1 MNTKN
6 KGLNI
11 IGYIDGEFG
20 LGEAVRL
27 NIEAAK
33 SQAIPLHLIDYEKI
47 KKNPDLVV
55 EFKYSVSLVQIS
67 LKDLDN
73 FFRIIDPELFK
84 FRYTILFLMWESEYL
99 PPEHSE
105 NLSLFNE
112 IWTASSFCKS
122 IFKRVYNNPITIVP
136 HPVAFKLNGIGKN
149 IGRNFFDP
157 TKFSFLFIFSYHSS
171 MERKNP
177 IFLVE
182 AFNRAFSENDSVEL
196 IIKTSGAMAF
206 RKENTQLLKIASSHK
221 NIKIYDVDLEKD
233 GINHL
238 INDCDCYVS
247 MHHSEGFGLTLAEAM
262 YLGKPTI
269 ATNYS
274 GNTQFMNA
282 ENSFLVDYKLGSIE
296 KADKN
301 FCANTIWGHPLLEDA
316 IAKLKEA
323 YFNKSCRDFKA
334 HKAKAYMEREFSFKN
349 IGQIMQ
355 YRLDDIYKASGDLI
369 STQNAYLLNQLQ
381 FVKAENAHLQREI
394 KRMKK
399 NLIIRFILFL
409 KNKTRI
415 IKNSF
420 RAA

>member
-11 IGYIDGEFG
+11 IGYTNGEFG

-47 KKNPDLVV
+47 KKNPERAV
-55 EFKYSVSLVQIS
+55 EFQYSVNLVQIS
-67 LKDLDN
+67 LRDLDN

-99 PPEHSE
+99 PPEHAE

-112 IWTASSFCKS
+112 IWTASSFCKN
-122 IFKRVYNNPITIVP
+122 IFKKVYNNPITIVP
-136 HPVAFKLNGIGKN
+136 HPVAFKLNGIGKDSV
-149 IGRNFFDP
+149 RSFFDP
-157 TKFSFLFIFSYHSS
+157 KKFSFLFVFSYHSS

-177 IFLVE
+177 MFLLD
-182 AFNRAFSENDSVEL
+182 AFTKAFSKADPVEL
-196 IIKTSGAMAF
+196 VIKTVGAASF
-206 RKENTQLLKIASSHK
+206 KKDSSQLIQTAAQHK
-221 NIKIYDVDLEKD
+221 NVKIYDIDLNKD

-282 ENSFLVDYKLGSIE
+282 ENSFLVDYKLGSIQN
-296 KADKN
+296 ADKN
-301 FCANTIWGHPLLEDA
+301 FCESTVWGHPLLEDA
-316 IAKLKEA
+316 IEKLREA
-323 YFNKSCRDFKA
+323 YFDKFSRD
-334 HKAKAYMEREFSFKN
+334 HKATSAKSYVENKLSFKN
-349 IGQIMQ
+349 VGQIIKN
-355 YRLDDIYKASGDLI
+355 RLEIIYTLSGDLI
-369 STQNAYLLNQLQ
+369 SNQNAYLLNQLQ
-381 FVKAENAHLQREI
+381 YTKAENAHLKREI

-399 NLIIRFILFL
+399 NLIIRFVLFL
-409 KNKTRI
+409 KNQTRL
-415 IKNSF
+415 IKNKWS
-420 RAA
+420 AV